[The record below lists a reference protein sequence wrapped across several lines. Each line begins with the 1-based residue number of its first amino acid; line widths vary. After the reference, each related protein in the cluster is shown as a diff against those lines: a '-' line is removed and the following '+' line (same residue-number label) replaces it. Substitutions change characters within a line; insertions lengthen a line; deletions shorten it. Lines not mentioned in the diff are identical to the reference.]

1 MRAPLAGLQLQV
13 WRASDSSG
21 HALPVPTL
29 GGRPE
34 QDFLTTGGFVRRF
47 CRTPIL
53 KFNSRKNTLPTL
65 ARSTG
70 DSLLSSIT
78 RHPRRVMAGIGVLLL
93 GTGVTAFGI
102 APLAPDASLLPVRQ
116 VVEDIQVQPVSP
128 LEGATL
134 ESWSLFRSDTVRRD
148 DTAQSLLQRLGVADA
163 AAVAMLRNDSSA
175 HPLFDGRSGK
185 LVTVETNS
193 RQELLRL
200 SARWLPDD
208 GRVFQ
213 RLLIERQGDTFQTR
227 IESGELNVQ
236 PRMASGVIRS
246 SLFAATDEAGLP
258 DSVAVQ
264 LAEMFSGDIDFRR
277 DLREGDRFAVV
288 YESLEADGETL
299 RAGRVLS
306 AEFINNGREHEAVWF
321 EEPGL
326 KGAYYGFDGQ
336 SSRKSFLAS
345 PLEFSRVSSGYGMRF
360 HPISG
365 KQKAHL
371 GVDYAAPNG
380 TPVRTIAD
388 GVVTFAGWQRG
399 YGNTIEVR
407 HRDNQTTLFGHL
419 SRIDVR
425 AGQKVA
431 QGDFIGAVGSTG
443 LSTGPH
449 LHFEFRDNGVHQD
462 PLAIARRSEN
472 IPISPVARARFE
484 AVAQSM
490 RQQLDAAA
498 TVQQASAQ

>member
-1 MRAPLAGLQLQV
+1 MRIPRQGLYFSVLWAPDFSGLIGL
-13 WRASDSSG
+13 D
-21 HALPVPTL
+21 T
-29 GGRPE
+29 GGRPR
-34 QDFLTTGGFVRRF
+34 DPLR
-47 CRTPIL
+47 CRAERNPIL
-53 KFNSRKNTLPTL
+53 KLSTRKHRLPTL
-65 ARSTG
+65 SRTRG
-70 DSLLSSIT
+70 DDLLDSLRDALT
-78 RHPRRVMAGIGVLLL
+78 RHPRRVMAGVGAVLL

-102 APLAPDASLLPVRQ
+102 APLAPDASLLPVQ
-116 VVEDIQVQPVSP
+116 QIVEEVSVP
-128 LEGATL
+128 DLPDVGNLQATEL
-134 ESWSLFRSDTVRRD
+134 TLYRSEVLRRD
-148 DTAQSLLQRLGVADA
+148 DTPQSLLQRLGVQDPQALTL
-163 AAVAMLRNDSSA
+163 LRSDTTA
-175 HPLFDGRSGK
+175 RLLFEGRVGK
-185 LVTVETNS
+185 LVTVETND
-193 RQELLRL
+193 RQELLKL

-208 GRVFQ
+208 GRQYQ
-213 RLLIERQGDTFQTR
+213 RLIVERQENGLHSRTEMVD
-227 IESGELNVQ
+227 LVVQ
-236 PRMASGVIRS
+236 HRVASGVIRS
-246 SLFAATDEAGLP
+246 SLFAATDAADLP
-258 DSVAVQ
+258 DSVAIQ

-288 YESLEADGETL
+288 YESLEADGEPL

-306 AEFINNGREHEAVWF
+306 AEFVNNGREHEAVWF

-371 GVDYAAPNG
+371 GVDYAAPTG

-399 YGNTIEVR
+399 YGNTIEVM
-407 HRDNQTTLFGHL
+407 HANQQSTLFGHL

-425 AGQKVA
+425 VGQKVA

-449 LHFEFRDNGVHQD
+449 LHFEYRDRGVHQD
-462 PLAIARRSEN
+462 PLEIARKSEN
-472 IPISPVARARFE
+472 VPVSPAARARFD
-484 AVAQSM
+484 AVASVM
-490 RQQLDAAA
+490 RQQLNAAA
-498 TVQQASAQ
+498 GVDQASAR